1 MVVNKFSGNFSGLS
15 PQSFNALQNLN
26 LDISK
31 LPTNIVPVPGYQLS
45 KYYESLNPTDKAD
58 IDKQMFQSEYGGMG
72 AATMSDFNTLL
83 SKLEQSK
90 INQQS
95 AAQASA
101 RPGIYAKGL
110 SNMMA
115 NF

>member
-1 MVVNKFSGNFSGLS
+1 MIVVNK
-15 PQSFNALQNLN
+15 ANLPSSLAN
-26 LDISK
+26 S
-31 LPTNIVPVPGYQLS
+31 IVTIPGYKLS
-45 KYYESLNPTDKAD
+45 DYYTNASPEEQAD
-58 IDKQMFQSEYGGMG
+58 IDKDMFQKEYGGMG
-72 AATMSDFNTLL
+72 KASLSDFNTLL

-101 RPGIYAKGL
+101 RPSIYAKGL
-110 SNMMA
+110 SDMMA